1 MGGLDW
7 QALPVVAEM
16 FGVDDIESFL
26 ARLVAIRDWHR
37 AQSETD

>member
-7 QALPVVAEM
+7 QALPVVAEIL
-16 FGVDDIESFL
+16 GVDDLETFI
-26 ARLVAIRDWHR
+26 ARLAAIRDWHR